1 MPPPSPSAP
10 ASHHLR
16 LWWRRRGR
24 AGAVGATFAVA
35 LLAAALLLALSS
47 YASVVFPASG
57 GRRGPALVGLTL
69 VRRASEKGARE
80 FLPGNPPRPS
90 FKFQFQISNGRSFV
104 LVPSSYVRYLEY
116 FPTRNRPRDLS
127 RVSALVFGSVLGW
140 ERARVPSAERVWEWI
155 AELANPLG
163 GR

>member
-104 LVPSSYVRYLEY
+104 LVPSSYVRYRE
-116 FPTRNRPRDLS
+116 
-127 RVSALVFGSVLGW
+127 
-140 ERARVPSAERVWEWI
+140 
-155 AELANPLG
+155 
-163 GR
+163 